1 MENIELIIKLS
12 NDKCE
17 LDNTNSLSTLSYCDT
32 LDYKVQEDISCYIK
46 SILKK
51 HSKSEEFYLNSAL
64 KSIQKDFK
72 ITPLSKPE
80 DSEQGMTV
88 KLSTKLFNYPF
99 AILKFSKD
107 ITLIQEDNIIHEILV
122 GMVLNSIRPYTPNF
136 MYTYGGFICSPPIDR
151 SIINKMK
158 EYENL
163 NSIGKLTE
171 PLLELYYDTMNN
183 EDDIE
188 EIENKDVFIE
198 YLPTFFSTMRRL
210 RYKWI
215 NTHNFNIFKR
225 MKNEIVE
232 VLEETKQFHSNPKKR
247 DSELLKEYLGE
258 VEIMLDD
265 LLKYEKQFKE
275 ASVYFEENTIND
287 IINQDFLCSGEDKSV
302 ILVSEFFNKSIS
314 FTEFI
319 KEEQSIKDINDIL
332 FQIILSLVIAN
343 KTLKFK
349 HNDLH
354 TDNILIQPNNCIL
367 HYTLNNKDIYLE
379 PRYIAR
385 IIDYGFSECVYNRK
399 HIKPNL
405 EDYED
410 KSSMSDL
417 QNFRKLE
424 DLFSPYISTL
434 MELKYFDKIEEFIL
448 SNDFN

>member
-12 NDKCE
+12 NNKCE
-17 LDNTNSLSTLSYCDT
+17 LDNTNSLTTLSYCDT

-51 HSKSEEFYLNSAL
+51 HSINTEFKLNSAL
-64 KSIQKDFK
+64 KSIQNDFK

-107 ITLIQEDNIIHEILV
+107 ITPIQEDNIIHEILV
-122 GMVLNSIRPYTPNF
+122 GMVLNSIRKYTPNF

-158 EYENL
+158 EYEDL

-171 PLLELYYDTMNN
+171 PLLELYYDTIND

-215 NTHNFNIFKR
+215 NTHNFKVIKM
-225 MKNEIVE
+225 MKNECVE

-247 DSELLKEYLGE
+247 DKELLKEYLSE
-258 VEIMLDD
+258 VEIMLDNI
-265 LLKYEKQFKE
+265 LKNERRFKE
-275 ASVYFEENTIND
+275 AALYFEENTDNIV
-287 IINQDFLCSGEDKSV
+287 NQDLLCSGEDKSV
-302 ILVSEFFNKSIS
+302 LLISEFFNKSIS

-319 KEEQSIKDINDIL
+319 REEQSIKDINDIL

-343 KTLKFK
+343 KTFKFK

-379 PRYIAR
+379 PRYIVR
-385 IIDYGFSECVYNRK
+385 IIDYGYSECIYDGK

-410 KSSMSDL
+410 KSSISDL

-424 DLFSPYISTL
+424 ELFSPYISTL
-434 MELKYFDKIEEFIL
+434 MDLKTFDKIEEFIL